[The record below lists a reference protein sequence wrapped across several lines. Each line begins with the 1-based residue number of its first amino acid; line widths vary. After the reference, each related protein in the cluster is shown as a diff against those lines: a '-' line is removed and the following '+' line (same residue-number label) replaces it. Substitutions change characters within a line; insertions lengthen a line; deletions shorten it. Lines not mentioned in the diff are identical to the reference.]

1 MHNRSVTNGLSVTPS
16 LTASLGIQILF
27 ETCLPEEIVTLDSR
41 FRSAWRHQRNREA
54 KAKAAKEQTASDE
67 EEEEL
72 INQAAPQAATDP
84 DIQGKVLGQNRL
96 TSVISDVPLI

>member
-84 DIQGKVLGQNRL
+84 DIQGKVSGENRL